1 MSFGDFVKELNPSHA
16 SATLDEKISYVFSV
30 FDVNQQERISSDNFF
45 RLLNKIV
52 GDSVQLV
59 QLQML
64 VRYTTN
70 QNDKDGDGKLNYAEF
85 SACLKQCSEMSSKLT
100 VKF

>member
-1 MSFGDFVKELNPSHA
+1 
-16 SATLDEKISYVFSV
+16 
-30 FDVNQQERISSDNFF
+30 
-45 RLLNKIV
+45 
-52 GDSVQLV
+52 
-59 QLQML
+59 ML